1 MRFSFIFLA
10 SSYLLVG
17 LGYVGLLFTGEL
29 SYPYLL
35 LAGFSIILALLGEA
49 RGGTGFLPA
58 PLANIIMMGVFVL
71 TIVTIFIFKSPP
83 VQEVIHFLLAL
94 QAVKLAAPKK
104 RRDWLQ
110 LYLLSFFSVVSAAA
124 LSVEVSFAFVSS
136 CISSPLPGSW
146 LYST

>member
-1 MRFSFIFLA
+1 MRFSFVFLC

-17 LGYVGLLFTGEL
+17 LGYVGLVFTGEL

-35 LAGFSIILALLGEA
+35 LAGFSIILAMLGEA
-49 RGGTGFLPA
+49 RGGAGFLPA
-58 PLANIIMMGVFVL
+58 PLANVIIMGVFVL
-71 TIVTIFIFKSPP
+71 TIVSIFIFKSPP

-124 LSVEVSFAFVSS
+124 LSV
-136 CISSPLPGSW
+136 
-146 LYST
+146 